1 MLKLW
6 KNKSSN
12 YGRGVYFVDTDS
24 KEDSSLFRLPVHK
37 GVVVSVVEDHRP
49 SGVAYSVRVR
59 YKHVSYETVV
69 PVEHAWGNFSVYM
82 TEALGW
88 LRQRRME
95 LARRLDGFNHTACY
109 AVQDYENVMYF
120 RDRIRD
126 NVQIDM
132 RELDKLVKQLY
143 EIEKLSEQEQATLC
157 YRLKSYGNRVIG
169 WANSVGKRLEDG
181 KLPSKPELERELEI
195 VEKLIASYSR
205 KLTKAAG
212 RKLKNIGP
220 RRP

>member
-59 YKHVSYETVV
+59 YKHVSLETVV
-69 PVEHAWGNFSVYM
+69 PVEHAWGNFSAYM
-82 TEALGW
+82 TEALDW
-88 LRQRRME
+88 LRQHRME
-95 LARRLDGFNHTACY
+95 LSRRLGGFNHTSCWDPKDYKNIMYLRDRVICY
-109 AVQDYENVMYF
+109 AKA
-120 RDRIRD
+120 
-126 NVQIDM
+126 DM
-132 RELDKLVKQLY
+132 GEIEKLAKQLY
-143 EIEKLSEQEQATLC
+143 EIEMLSQVDQARLY
-157 YRLKSYGNRVIG
+157 YRLQTYSNRLAG
-169 WANSVGKRLEDG
+169 WSREIQRLLEEG
-181 KLPSKPELERELEI
+181 RLPSKPAVENELEQ
-195 VEKLIASYSR
+195 VEKRIELYSR
-205 KLTKAAG
+205 KLTRAAG
-212 RKLKNIGP
+212 RKIRNTGP